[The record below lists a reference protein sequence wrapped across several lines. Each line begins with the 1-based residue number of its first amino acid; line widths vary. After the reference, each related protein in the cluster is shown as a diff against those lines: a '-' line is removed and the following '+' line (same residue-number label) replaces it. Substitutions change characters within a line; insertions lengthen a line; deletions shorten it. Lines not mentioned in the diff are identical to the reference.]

1 MAGAKSCGVGSKT
14 GKGYG
19 GKSKGY
25 EKPKGK

>member
-1 MAGAKSCGVGSKT
+1 MAGSKSCGVGSKT

-25 EKPKGK
+25 GKPSSR